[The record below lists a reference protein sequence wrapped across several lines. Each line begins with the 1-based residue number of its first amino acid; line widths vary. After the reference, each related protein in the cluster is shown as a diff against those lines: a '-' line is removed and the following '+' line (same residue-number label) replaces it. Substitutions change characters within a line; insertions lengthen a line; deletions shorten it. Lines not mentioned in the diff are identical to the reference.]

1 MSIIR
6 NKKNKRQVINTRR
19 HNKSVNIYN
28 LKWKIGIPCEIGNGL
43 GEVHVEKREKLLILF
58 HCDLMCLIV
67 RCINGI
73 TCGSGY
79 NRLLWWVTVELV
91 CSTLLWCA
99 LFYSSAITV
108 ITLRP
113 MIFLLVNGG
122 WMALFWVKSHLV
134 VVSVAKLGWWWVSD
148 PDSEFD
154 HFWLLQ
160 AYKIRLRKANN
171 IYFKVQ
177 DFKVKKWFYQRFNRN
192 NVINNRILIIK

>member
-6 NKKNKRQVINTRR
+6 NKKNKRQVINTGR

-28 LKWKIGIPCEIGNGL
+28 LKWKIGIPCEVGNGL

-58 HCDLMCLIV
+58 HCELMCLIV

-73 TCGSGY
+73 SCGSGY

-113 MIFLLVNGG
+113 MLFLLVNGG
-122 WMALFWVKSHLV
+122 WMALFWVTSHLV
-134 VVSVAKLGWWWVSD
+134 VVSVAKLGWW
-148 PDSEFD
+148 
-154 HFWLLQ
+154 L
-160 AYKIRLRKANN
+160 
-171 IYFKVQ
+171 
-177 DFKVKKWFYQRFNRN
+177 NRN
-192 NVINNRILIIK
+192 NVLSNRILIIK

>member
-6 NKKNKRQVINTRR
+6 NKKNKRQVINTGR

-43 GEVHVEKREKLLILF
+43 GEVHVEKRENLLILF
-58 HCDLMCLIV
+58 HCELMCLIV

-73 TCGSGY
+73 SCGSGY

-113 MIFLLVNGG
+113 MLFLLVNGG
-122 WMALFWVKSHLV
+122 WMALFWVTSHLV
-134 VVSVAKLGWWWVSD
+134 VVV
-148 PDSEFD
+148 
-154 HFWLLQ
+154 LL
-160 AYKIRLRKANN
+160 N
-171 IYFKVQ
+171 
-177 DFKVKKWFYQRFNRN
+177 
-192 NVINNRILIIK
+192 